1 MKRLGVLEWILIGFA
16 AGIVAGAIVGPPI
29 GVIKPLGTLFVSLLK
44 MLIVP
49 LIFSV
54 LVVGV
59 SSFTG
64 EKLGRMFGKT
74 FFFYY
79 FTGLCAICIGLIVA
93 VVSGVGTGMEL
104 GELKKMAVKEAP
116 PFKDVLLNIVPTN
129 PIKALAEGK
138 VLQIIFFAIVFGMS
152 IGAAG
157 RAADSVKAFFE
168 GVAEVMYKLVGYVL
182 WYGPIGVF
190 ALMAWTVGTY
200 GLSVLKPFAYL
211 IILVYISTAI
221 MVFFVYGGL
230 LRAFGIRPYH
240 FFNKIKEAPI
250 FAFSTC
256 SSSATLPVTMRVVK
270 AAGVSD
276 GTCSFVLPL
285 GSTINMDG
293 TAIYQ
298 ALAAIFLANA
308 FGIQLGFGHYVLIGV
323 TALLASIG
331 TAGVPGA
338 GLIMLSM
345 VLAAVGIPIEGI
357 AIIAG
362 VDRIMDMPRTAVNI
376 VDDATAAVLIAK
388 TEGEPLPDD
397 LLVAKAGS

>member
-1 MKRLGVLEWILIGFA
+1 MKRFGVLEWILIGFA
-16 AGIVAGAIVGPPI
+16 AGIIAGAIVGPPI

-79 FTGLCAICIGLIVA
+79 FTGLCAVCIGLIVA

-104 GELKKMAVKEAP
+104 GELKKMAVKQAP
-116 PFKDVLLNIVPTN
+116 PFKDVLLSIVPTN

-138 VLQIIFFAIVFGMS
+138 VLQIIFFAIVFGIS

-168 GVAEVMYKLVGYVL
+168 GVAEVMYKLVGYIL

-221 MVFFVYGGL
+221 MVFGVYGGL

-270 AAGVSD
+270 ATGVSD
-276 GTCSFVLPL
+276 ATCSFVLPL

-293 TAIYQ
+293 TSIYQ
-298 ALAAIFLANA
+298 ALAAVFLANA

-345 VLAAVGIPIEGI
+345 VLAAIGVPIEGI

-376 VDDATAAVLIAK
+376 VDDSTAAVLIAK
-388 TEGEPLPDD
+388 TENEPLPDD

>member
-16 AGIVAGAIVGPPI
+16 LGIIAGAIVGPPI

-64 EKLGRMFGKT
+64 VKLGRMFGKT

-79 FTGLCAICIGLIVA
+79 FTGLCAISIGLIVA
-93 VVSGVGTGMEL
+93 SVSGVGMGMEL

-116 PFKDVLLNIVPTN
+116 PFKDVLLNIVPKN
-129 PIKALAEGK
+129 PIKALAEGN

-230 LRAFGIRPYH
+230 LRAFGIRPYR

-250 FAFSTC
+250 FAFTTC

-270 AAGVSD
+270 ATGVSD
-276 GTCSFVLPL
+276 ATCSFVLPL

-298 ALAAIFLANA
+298 ALAAVFLANA

-345 VLAAVGIPIEGI
+345 VLAAIGVPIEGI

-376 VDDATAAVLIAK
+376 VDDSTAAVLIAK

-397 LLVAKAGS
+397 LLAAKAGS

>member
-1 MKRLGVLEWILIGFA
+1 MKRLGVLEWILIGFV
-16 AGIVAGAIVGPPI
+16 AGIIAGAIVGPPI

-64 EKLGRMFGKT
+64 VKLGRMFGKT

-79 FTGLCAICIGLIVA
+79 FTGLCAISIGLIVA
-93 VVSGVGTGMEL
+93 SVSGVGMGMEL

-116 PFKDVLLNIVPTN
+116 PFKDVLLNIVPKN
-129 PIKALAEGK
+129 PIKALAEGN

-230 LRAFGIRPYH
+230 LRAFGIRPYR

-250 FAFSTC
+250 FAFTTC

-270 AAGVSD
+270 ATGVSD
-276 GTCSFVLPL
+276 ATCSFVLPL

-298 ALAAIFLANA
+298 ALAAVFLANA

-345 VLAAVGIPIEGI
+345 VLAAIGVPIEGI

-376 VDDATAAVLIAK
+376 VDDSTAAVLIAK

-397 LLVAKAGS
+397 LLAAKAGS

>member
-1 MKRLGVLEWILIGFA
+1 
-16 AGIVAGAIVGPPI
+16 
-29 GVIKPLGTLFVSLLK
+29 
-44 MLIVP
+44 
-49 LIFSV
+49 
-54 LVVGV
+54 
-59 SSFTG
+59 
-64 EKLGRMFGKT
+64 
-74 FFFYY
+74 
-79 FTGLCAICIGLIVA
+79 
-93 VVSGVGTGMEL
+93 
-104 GELKKMAVKEAP
+104 
-116 PFKDVLLNIVPTN
+116 
-129 PIKALAEGK
+129 
-138 VLQIIFFAIVFGMS
+138 MS

-157 RAADSVKAFFE
+157 RAAEPVRAFFE

-240 FFNKIKEAPI
+240 YFNKIKEAPI
-250 FAFSTC
+250 FAFTTC
-256 SSSATLPVTMRVVK
+256 SSSATLPVTMRVVN
-270 AAGVSD
+270 ATGVSD

-298 ALAAIFLANA
+298 ALAAVFLANA
-308 FGIQLGFGHYVLIGV
+308 YNIQLDFGHFVLIGV

-338 GLIMLSM
+338 GLIMLGL
-345 VLAAVGIPIEGI
+345 VLETVGIPIEGLAFI
-357 AIIAG
+357 LA

-376 VDDATAAVLIAK
+376 VDDSTAAVLIAK

-397 LLVAKAGS
+397 LLTAGARS

>member
-1 MKRLGVLEWILIGFA
+1 MKRLGVLEWILIGFV
-16 AGIVAGAIVGPPI
+16 AGIIAGAIVGPPI

-64 EKLGRMFGKT
+64 VKLGRMFGKT

-79 FTGLCAICIGLIVA
+79 FTGLCAISIGLIVA
-93 VVSGVGTGMEL
+93 SVSGVGMGMEL

-116 PFKDVLLNIVPTN
+116 PFKDVLLNIVPKN
-129 PIKALAEGK
+129 PIKALAEGN

-230 LRAFGIRPYH
+230 LRVFGIRPYR

-250 FAFSTC
+250 FAFTTC

-270 AAGVSD
+270 ATGVSD
-276 GTCSFVLPL
+276 ATCSFVLPL

-298 ALAAIFLANA
+298 ALAAVFLANA

-345 VLAAVGIPIEGI
+345 VLAAIGVPIEGI

-376 VDDATAAVLIAK
+376 VDDSTAAVLIAK

-397 LLVAKAGS
+397 LLAAKAGS